1 MPPKSSSDSNGWF
14 VNNSSA
20 ITNCFENMGG
30 EDSFVGLDTRQKRG
44 GGGRDAS
51 GDEVLSP
58 FSYRGSAGSTMDTP
72 KLRPPSSAPPYPPAW
87 LTAPIPV
94 GSSAAAAGT
103 AGGIG
108 RSMSHDSA
116 RRDTGPLHFGSMTL
130 HNGTSIL

>member
-87 LTAPIPV
+87 LTAPITV
-94 GSSAAAAGT
+94 SSSAGAA